1 MSRSRHREGMT
12 TDSERNR
19 FSRLNAGRGARW
31 HEVYRAILDAGIS
44 ELKSTIP
51 VQQITETGPG
61 RSR

>member
-1 MSRSRHREGMT
+1 MT

-19 FSRLNAGRGARW
+19 FTRLNAGPGARW
-31 HEVYRAILDAGIS
+31 HQVYRAILDAGIS